1 LILKSGTL
9 NPKQLSIIRILSLL
23 FIDRLEFPT
32 IVDYAMSVNE
42 SSISCIIPV
51 YNGERYL
58 REAIDSILTQT
69 YRSLEVI
76 VAVPVSVTIPILSTI
91 IFYGRRSL
99 LSVPKGCSRLQV
111 IMLDDG

>member
-1 LILKSGTL
+1 
-9 NPKQLSIIRILSLL
+9 
-23 FIDRLEFPT
+23 
-32 IVDYAMSVNE
+32 MSVNE

-76 VAVPVSVTIPILSTI
+76 VVVPVSVTIPILI
-91 IFYGRRSL
+91 AIFFTGDAR
-99 LSVPKGCSRLQV
+99 
-111 IMLDDG
+111 

>member
-1 LILKSGTL
+1 
-9 NPKQLSIIRILSLL
+9 
-23 FIDRLEFPT
+23 
-32 IVDYAMSVNE
+32 MSVNE

-76 VAVPVSVTIPILSTI
+76 VVVPVSVTIPILITI

-99 LSVPKGCSRLQV
+99 LSVPKRCSFAGDNAR
-111 IMLDDG
+111 